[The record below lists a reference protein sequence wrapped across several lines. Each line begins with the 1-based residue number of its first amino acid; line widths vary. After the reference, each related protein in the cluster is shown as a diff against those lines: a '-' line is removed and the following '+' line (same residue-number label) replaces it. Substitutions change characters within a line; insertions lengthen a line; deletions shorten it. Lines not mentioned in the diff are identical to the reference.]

1 MAHVRWVTNATDI
14 PPFPRVQGQIA
25 ATMADLP
32 VREGLGDL
40 SELNTPS
47 EGELDTTLCDEDCHD
62 PISSIEH
69 ADDAYSFNHCR

>member
-1 MAHVRWVTNATDI
+1 
-14 PPFPRVQGQIA
+14 
-25 ATMADLP
+25 MADLP
-32 VREGLGDL
+32 VHEGLGDL

-69 ADDAYSFNHCR
+69 ADDAYSFDHCR